1 MAEIFSEPSRKFRI
15 SKLGLLE
22 MQSAFAMKVRSGA
35 IERKAIGLQRARL
48 MLDIG
53 SGAIEVFDVTDH
65 HFTHAERLIGRH
77 SSSRRLRTLDALQ
90 LAVALDLSGQNLLEF
105 FVVADRALC
114 EVAVLEGLAVI
125 NPEES

>member
-53 SGAIEVFDVTDH
+53 SGAIEVYDVTDD
-65 HFTHAERLIGRH
+65 HFAHAERLIGRH